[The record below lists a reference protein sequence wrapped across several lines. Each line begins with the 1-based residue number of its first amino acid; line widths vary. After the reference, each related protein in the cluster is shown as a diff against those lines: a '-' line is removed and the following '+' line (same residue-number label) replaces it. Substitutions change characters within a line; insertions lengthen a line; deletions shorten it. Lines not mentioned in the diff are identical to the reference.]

1 LAGEEVNKMTERE
14 LKLLLDANAIKRI
27 QLHYAVMAQGYMI
40 IADGNPLET
49 TKRETREFKTLD
61 TAAKFLFKIG
71 VADFVVKL
79 NTNAS

>member
-1 LAGEEVNKMTERE
+1 MTERE

-40 IADGNPLET
+40 IADGKPLET
-49 TKRETREFKTLD
+49 SKRETREFKTLD

-71 VADFVVKL
+71 VTDFSVKL

>member
-1 LAGEEVNKMTERE
+1 MTERE

>member
-1 LAGEEVNKMTERE
+1 MTERE
-14 LKLLLDANAIKRI
+14 LKLLLNANAVKRI

-61 TAAKFLFKIG
+61 TAAKFLFKMG
-71 VADFVVKL
+71 VADFAVKL
-79 NTNAS
+79 NTNAG

>member
-1 LAGEEVNKMTERE
+1 MTERE

-49 TKRETREFKTLD
+49 SKRETREFRTLD
-61 TAAKFLFKIG
+61 AAARFLFKVG
-71 VADFVVKL
+71 VADFAVKL
-79 NTNAS
+79 NTSAS